1 MFVQGF
7 GEVLTDAL
15 TVNPALADLPSASSI
30 LDTSNFTFQA
40 VAFGKDAAGFTQHS
54 HAISSIQYV
63 NGDSTQGASAYDNG
77 LLTIINY
84 ASDATSGASSYIP
97 SGTYLKFLSTYD
109 SVPNYPS
116 VTDTRLERGST
127 LNENLRGVT
136 SQYQYASALPDL
148 GHYANPA
155 LDSQLSAVW
164 NKIGGFAPSGAATTY
179 GYAFYNK
186 DLSNIYVGNVS
197 SFFNV
202 NQLMDKDGYLTI
214 SPSSVSQNPAITDD
228 DYTQGS
234 VIVSSTT
241 NSRTPSEGR
250 MILKSRFFQGDA
262 VSMAAFGG
270 VKHVGVY
277 CVDLKEMLNSSL
289 IPPYGWDALNNIRK
303 YKLVAKVTILD
314 DAFYNRDGDGQAGIG
329 KWLTDSN
336 VTISLNFDFK

>member
-15 TVNPALADLPSASSI
+15 TVNPALADLPAASSI

-40 VAFGKDAAGFTQHS
+40 VAFGKDAGGFVQHS
-54 HAISSIQYV
+54 HVIYSIQYV
-63 NGDSTQGASAYDNG
+63 NGNSASGASSYDLG
-77 LLTIINY
+77 LLNIVNY
-84 ASDATSGASSYIP
+84 ASDAPSGASSYIP

-116 VTDTRLERGST
+116 VGDTRLERGST
-127 LNENLRGVT
+127 LNANLSG
-136 SQYQYASALPDL
+136 YQYASALPDL

-155 LDSQLSAVW
+155 LDSQLSSIW
-164 NKIGGFAPSGAATTY
+164 NKVGGFAPSGAATTY
-179 GYAFYNK
+179 WYQLYDK
-186 DLSNIYVGNVS
+186 DVSLINFGNVS
-197 SFFNV
+197 SFFNG

-214 SPSSVSQNPAITDD
+214 SPSSVSQNPAATT
-228 DYTQGS
+228 DYTEGS
-234 VIVSSTT
+234 VMVSSTI

-250 MILKSRFFQGDA
+250 MILKSSFYKGDA

-277 CVDLKEMLNSSL
+277 CLDLKEMLNSSL

-314 DAFYNRDGDGQAGIG
+314 DAFYNRDGNGEAGIG

-336 VTISLNFDFK
+336 VTISLDFDFK

>member
-15 TVNPALADLPSASSI
+15 TVNPALADLPAASSI

-40 VAFGKDAAGFTQHS
+40 VAFGKDAGGFVQHS

-63 NGDSTQGASAYDNG
+63 NENSASGASAYDSG

-84 ASDATSGASSYIP
+84 ASDAPSGASSYIP

-127 LNENLRGVT
+127 LNANLSG
-136 SQYQYASALPDL
+136 YQYASALPDL

-197 SFFNV
+197 SFFNG

-214 SPSSVSQNPAITDD
+214 SPSSVSQNPATTND

-241 NSRTPSEGR
+241 DLRTPSEGR
-250 MILKSRFFQGDA
+250 MILKSSFFKGDA

-314 DAFYNRDGDGQAGIG
+314 DAFYNRDGNVQAGIG

-336 VTISLNFDFK
+336 VTISLDFDFK

>member
-197 SFFNV
+197 SFFNG

-214 SPSSVSQNPAITDD
+214 SPSSVSQNPATTDD

-241 NSRTPSEGR
+241 DSRTPSEGR

-336 VTISLNFDFK
+336 VTISLDFDFK

>member
-63 NGDSTQGASAYDNG
+63 NENSASGASAYDSG

-84 ASDATSGASSYIP
+84 ASDAPSGASSYIP

-155 LDSQLSAVW
+155 LDPQLSAVW
-164 NKIGGFAPSGAATTY
+164 NKIGGFIPTGSFY

-197 SFFNV
+197 SFLNG

-214 SPSSVSQNPAITDD
+214 SPSSVSQNPAAAT
-228 DYTQGS
+228 DYTNGS
-234 VIVSSTT
+234 IMVSSAGG
-241 NSRTPSEGR
+241 SRTPSEGR
-250 MILKSRFFQGDA
+250 MIIKNRFQQGDA
-262 VSMAAFGG
+262 VCMAAFGG
-270 VKHVGVY
+270 IKHVGVY
-277 CVDLKEMLNSSL
+277 CLDLKEMLNSSL

-314 DAFYNRDGDGQAGIG
+314 DAFYNRDGNSLAGIDY
-329 KWLTDSN
+329 WLRANN
-336 VTISLNFDFK
+336 VTISLDFDFK

>member
-40 VAFGKDAAGFTQHS
+40 VAFGKDAEGFVQHS

-63 NGDSTQGASAYDNG
+63 NENSASGASAYDSG

-84 ASDATSGASSYIP
+84 ASDAPSGASSYIP

-127 LNENLRGVT
+127 LNANLSG
-136 SQYQYASALPDL
+136 YQYASALPDL

-164 NKIGGFAPSGAATTY
+164 NKVGGFVPSGGATTY
-179 GYAFYNK
+179 SYAFYNK

-197 SFFNV
+197 SFFNG
-202 NQLMDKDGYLTI
+202 NELMDRNGYLTI
-214 SPSSVSQNPAITDD
+214 SPSSVSQNPTGTP
-228 DYTQGS
+228 DYTKGS
-234 VIVSSTT
+234 VLLSGTLLNERI
-241 NSRTPSEGR
+241 PSEGR
-250 MILKSRFFQGDA
+250 MIIGNKFFQGDA

-277 CVDLKEMLNSSL
+277 CLDLKEMLNSSL

-314 DAFYNRDGDGQAGIG
+314 DAFYNRDGNSLAGIG
-329 KWLTDSN
+329 YWLSSN
-336 VTISLNFDFK
+336 DVTISLDFDFK

>member
-40 VAFGKDAAGFTQHS
+40 VAFGKDAGGFVQHS

-63 NGDSTQGASAYDNG
+63 NGNSASGASAYDDG

-84 ASDATSGASSYIP
+84 ASDAPSGASSYIP

-127 LNENLRGVT
+127 LNANLSG
-136 SQYQYASALPDL
+136 YQYASALPDL

-164 NKIGGFAPSGAATTY
+164 NKIGGFIPTGSFYA
-179 GYAFYNK
+179 YAFYNK

-197 SFFNV
+197 SFLNG
-202 NQLMDKDGYLTI
+202 NQLMDKDGYLII
-214 SPSSVSQNPAITDD
+214 SPSSVAQNDTGSP
-228 DYTQGS
+228 DYSQGS
-234 VIVSSTT
+234 IMVSSAGG
-241 NSRTPSEGR
+241 SRTPSEGR
-250 MILKSRFFQGDA
+250 MTIKNRFQQGDA
-262 VSMAAFGG
+262 VCMAAFGG
-270 VKHVGVY
+270 IKHVGVY
-277 CVDLKEMLNSSL
+277 CLDLKEMLNSSL

-314 DAFYNRDGDGQAGIG
+314 DAFYNRDGNSLAGI
-329 KWLTDSN
+329 KNWLGNSE
-336 VTISLNFDFK
+336 VTISLDFDFK

>member
-15 TVNPALADLPSASSI
+15 TVNPALADLPAASSI

-40 VAFGKDAAGFTQHS
+40 VAFGKDTGGFVQHS

-63 NGDSTQGASAYDNG
+63 NGISASGASSYDTG

-84 ASDATSGASSYIP
+84 ASDAASGASSYIP

-116 VTDTRLERGST
+116 VGDTRLERGST
-127 LNENLRGVT
+127 LNANLSG
-136 SQYQYASALPDL
+136 YQYASALPDL

-164 NKIGGFAPSGAATTY
+164 NKVGGFAPSGAGGTY

-186 DLSNIYVGNVS
+186 DLSNIYVGNVIS
-197 SFFNV
+197 YFNSHRV
-202 NQLMDKDGYLTI
+202 MDKNGYLNI
-214 SPSSVSQNPAITDD
+214 SPSSVSQNPTSYA
-228 DYTQGS
+228 DYTSGS
-234 VIVSSTT
+234 FIVSSTID
-241 NSRTPSEGR
+241 SRTPSEGR
-250 MILKSRFFQGDA
+250 MILKSSVYQGDA

-270 VKHVGVY
+270 IKHVGVY
-277 CVDLKEMLNSSL
+277 CLDLKEMLNSSL

-314 DAFYNRDGDGQAGIG
+314 DAFYNRDGNGEAGIG

-336 VTISLNFDFK
+336 VTISLDFDFK

>member
-15 TVNPALADLPSASSI
+15 TVNPALADLPAASSI

-40 VAFGKDAAGFTQHS
+40 VAFGKDAGGFVQHS

-63 NGDSTQGASAYDNG
+63 NGNSASGASSYDNG

-84 ASDATSGASSYIP
+84 ASDAPSGASSYIP
-97 SGTYLKFLSTYD
+97 SGTYLKFLSAYD

-116 VTDTRLERGST
+116 VIDTRLERGST
-127 LNENLRGVT
+127 LNANLSG
-136 SQYQYASALPDL
+136 YQYESALPDL

-164 NKIGGFAPSGAATTY
+164 NKVGGFAPSGAGGTY

-197 SFFNV
+197 SFFNG

-214 SPSSVSQNPAITDD
+214 SPSSVSQNPAATT
-228 DYTQGS
+228 DYTEGS
-234 VIVSSTT
+234 VMVSSTI

-250 MILKSRFFQGDA
+250 MIIKNRVKQGDA
-262 VSMAAFGG
+262 VCMAAFGG

-277 CVDLKEMLNSSL
+277 CLDLKEMLNSSL

-303 YKLVAKVTILD
+303 YKLVAKVTILE
-314 DAFYNRDGDGQAGIG
+314 DAFYNRDGNSLAGI
-329 KWLTDSN
+329 KNWLGNND
-336 VTISLNFDFK
+336 VTISLDFDFK